1 MFSFLFLFPA
11 LQTITL
17 EFKPTT
23 TTYKI
28 HVKTGDK
35 RGAGTDADVFIV
47 FIGSKGES
55 GKENLLV

>member
-1 MFSFLFLFPA
+1 MKVLDIFFLVSFSVP
-11 LQTITL
+11 TITL

-23 TTYKI
+23 TKYRV

-47 FIGSKGES
+47 FVGSKGES
-55 GKENLLV
+55 GK